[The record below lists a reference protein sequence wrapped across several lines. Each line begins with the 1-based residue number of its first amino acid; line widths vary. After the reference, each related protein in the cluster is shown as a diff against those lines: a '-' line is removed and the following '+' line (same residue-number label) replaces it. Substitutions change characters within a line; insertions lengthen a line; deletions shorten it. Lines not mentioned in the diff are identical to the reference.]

1 MICVVLTR
9 LLCLSFL
16 AKKMKKTLSFAIGAL
31 FLLAPLASIELAQAT
46 NISHVSET
54 KAGQFCKKADI
65 GKKKT
70 ADNGSKVKCTKEGS
84 RARWK
89 SIN

>member
-1 MICVVLTR
+1 
-9 LLCLSFL
+9 
-16 AKKMKKTLSFAIGAL
+16 MKKTFTIAISAL
-31 FLLAPLASIELAQAT
+31 CLLAPLTSIDLAQAT
-46 NISHVSET
+46 TISHVSET

-70 ADNGSKVKCTKEGS
+70 ADNGSKVRCTKDGS

-89 SIN
+89 AIN